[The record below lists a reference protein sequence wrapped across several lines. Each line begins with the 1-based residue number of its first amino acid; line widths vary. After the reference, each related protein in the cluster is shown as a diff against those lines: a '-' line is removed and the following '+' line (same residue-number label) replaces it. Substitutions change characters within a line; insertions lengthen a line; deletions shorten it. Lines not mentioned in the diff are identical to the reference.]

1 MLVKIHKSY
10 RLVVAICDSDLLGKK
25 FEEGNK
31 QLDMTGAFFKGE
43 EKTKEELKEIIEDCE
58 REDATFFI
66 VGKESVSL
74 CKEIN
79 LVKEE
84 GVKEVSGV
92 PVALTLL

>member
-10 RLVVAICDSDLLGKK
+10 RWVVAICDSDLLGQR

-43 EKTKEELKEIIEDCE
+43 EEGGEELKEIIEDYQ

-66 VGKESVSL
+66 VGKESVEF
-74 CKEIN
+74 CKGLGLIVEG
-79 LVKEE
+79 
-84 GVKEVSGV
+84 GVKEIGGV
-92 PVALTLL
+92 PVGLVLL